1 MLTPEEARR
10 RDILTERDKNLDK
23 IILVYLPMLT
33 MALLL
38 ILTFWIARYCH
49 AHQMDPPIFHVSRRR
64 SHFMLMGIVPI
75 SAVLLFLYPGIRFE
89 EDRLTIKR
97 WRIIPHKIPSLII
110 FGLAVW
116 AFLRVQPRAIREEEM
131 LQLYRRLIVAVT
143 VAVCLCARILLY
155 ILHRN
160 KFSPYY
166 NKKLDRWWP
175 DSYVFIAITVLPL
188 AIAVLIDRHY
198 DKIAFPYRYN

>member
-23 IILVYLPMLT
+23 IIVVYLPMLT

-38 ILTFWIARYCH
+38 ILTYWIARYCH
-49 AHQMDPPIFHVSRRR
+49 AHQADPPIFHVSRRR
-64 SHFMLMGIVPI
+64 SHFLLMEIVPI
-75 SAVLLFLYPGIRFE
+75 SGALLFLYPGIRFE

-97 WRIIPHKIPSLII
+97 WRIIPHKLPSLI
-110 FGLAVW
+110 FFCLSVW
-116 AFLRVQPRAIREEEM
+116 VFLRVQPRAIREEEM
-131 LQLYRRLIVAVT
+131 LWLYRKLVIAVT
-143 VAVCLCARILLY
+143 VAVCLCARILIY

-166 NKKLDRWWP
+166 NKKFDRWWP
-175 DSYVFIAITVLPL
+175 DSYVLIAITVLPL
-188 AIAVLIDRHY
+188 AIMVLIDRHF